1 MRAKRI
7 EDEGTMTEMG
17 RVGRT
22 VALQLRDSIMERLRE
37 SGLEAGARIPTEA
50 QLCGT
55 FNASRPTVREALKLL
70 EQDGVIRVVHGRGRF
85 LTAAGTIH
93 VDRPIT
99 TFESIT
105 DMTRHHGYVLENK
118 VLGITE
124 DEPDEAIRNA
134 LQLQEGD
141 KVIRLER
148 LRLLGRDPVIYC
160 LDYVRRDVVTDR
172 LFEIDWSGSLLDLL
186 ETYNA
191 RPQLST
197 AVIRAES
204 LPKDVTTRYGL
215 EDFGMSLTIEE
226 TTYTDAGI
234 PVNHAVDYHRGSHF
248 SFSFLRK

>member
-1 MRAKRI
+1 M
-7 EDEGTMTEMG
+7 EMS

-22 VALQLRDSIMERLRE
+22 VALQLRDSIMERLRD
-37 SGLEAGARIPTEA
+37 SGLEAGDKIPTEA

-55 FNASRPTVREALKLL
+55 FNASRPTIREALKLL
-70 EQDGVIRVVHGRGRF
+70 EQDGVIRVVHGRGRY

-105 DMTRHHGYVLENK
+105 DMTRQHGYSLENK
-118 VLGITE
+118 VLNITE
-124 DEPDEAIRNA
+124 DEPEEPIRNA
-134 LQLQEGD
+134 LQLNEGQH
-141 KVIRLER
+141 VIRLER
-148 LRLLGRDPVIYC
+148 LRLLGREPVIYC

-186 ETYNA
+186 GEYES
-191 RPQLST
+191 RPRLST

-204 LPKDVTTRYGL
+204 LPDNVVMRYGL
-215 EDFGMSLTIEE
+215 QDFGTSLTIEE